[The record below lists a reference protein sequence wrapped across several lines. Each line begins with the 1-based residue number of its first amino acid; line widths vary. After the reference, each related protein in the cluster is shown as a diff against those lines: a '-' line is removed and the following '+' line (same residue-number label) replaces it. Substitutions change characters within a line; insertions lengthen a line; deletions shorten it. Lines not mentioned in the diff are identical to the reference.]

1 MGMVPGG
8 FKKMKMK
15 GRIMRYRVLFFV
27 LAVGVTAGSVLAATY
42 AFMPTT
48 VQRKMKV
55 VRNYELAITP
65 HQTNTAEIPAMI
77 SFRGAT
83 NEQVIET
90 SEFVYSVK
98 PDKIEIVSDEMAGLP
113 RKNYKLTWQ
122 NPGVDKIRVTE
133 RMIVCLMIRNRLPT
147 SAKLPYSKSV
157 REKFKSYF
165 EEGKDGR
172 IDPNH
177 PEFKKIYNMTR
188 RKKPYAEDVV
198 EAVCDWINDTVKYDG
213 KSDYGPSQALDNKKG
228 SSRTLSRLACAAI
241 RQLGIPCDV
250 VHSKFI
256 GKGAGHYFIEV
267 YYPDAGWVF
276 YEICHRQRGFRTL
289 NCLLGT
295 GWMYRIQNG
304 PDKPLKNV
312 TGYFSKEEDLIGYK
326 EAVMDP
332 NNVIRSSPKASTRG
346 VMVSHTPVPPK
357 MAVRQEPIRELILNP
372 SYPPGDE
379 KLKVK
384 EQKKQNPR
392 TSGKMR

>member
-1 MGMVPGG
+1 MG
-8 FKKMKMK
+8 
-15 GRIMRYRVLFFV
+15 RRVLFFV

-42 AFMPTT
+42 AFMPAT

-65 HQTNTAEIPAMI
+65 HQINTAEIPAML

-90 SEFVYSVK
+90 SEFAYSVK

-133 RMIVCLMIRNRLPT
+133 RMIVCLTIRNRLPT

-157 REKFKSYF
+157 RGKYESYIDKN
-165 EEGKDGR
+165 KDGLT
-172 IDPNH
+172 DPND
-177 PEFKKIYNMTR
+177 PEMKKICNTI
-188 RKKPYAEDVV
+188 RKKNAYAEDAV

-213 KSDYGPSQALDNKKG
+213 KSDYDAGQTLKNKKG
-228 SSRTLSRLACAAI
+228 NSHSLSKLACVMI
-241 RQLGIPCDV
+241 RRLGIPCDV

-256 GKGAGHYFIEV
+256 GKETGHYFIEV

-295 GWMYRIQNG
+295 GWMCRIQNG

-312 TGYFSKEEDLIGYK
+312 MGYFCKEEDLTGYK
-326 EAVMDP
+326 EAAKDP

-357 MAVRQEPIRELILNP
+357 MTVRQESMRELILNL